1 MKPRHGPPG
10 WPQEL
15 PPPESAEFAPRAVLW
30 LLDNAPPEFRG
41 HDVFRRQPLVL
52 AWLVTEYL
60 DGAIGALRT
69 SYARV
74 RAEFAAELE
83 PTALDAVLRAVEIEG
98 VRLGRVRREVDMVA
112 QALAG
117 RVWKP
122 RL

>member
-15 PPPESAEFAPRAVLW
+15 PPPDTAEFASRVVPW
-30 LLDNAPPEFRG
+30 LLDYAPPEFRG
-41 HDVFRRQPLVL
+41 HEVFRRQPLVL
-52 AWLVTEYL
+52 AWLVAHYL
-60 DGAIGALRT
+60 DGAIAALRT

-74 RAEFAAELE
+74 RSEFAADLE
-83 PTALDAVLRAVEIEG
+83 PTALDEVLQTVEIEG
-98 VRLGRVRREVDMVA
+98 VRLGRVRREVDMVS

-117 RVWKP
+117 QVWRP